1 MAEKPK
7 VHCIQFQF
15 KIVLII

>member
-7 VHCIQFQF
+7 VHCIQF